1 MNVWTYEMEN
11 FPEVTKEEEKEY
23 ILLKPVFCK
32 KRWKFRRHMIW
43 YPQKGACAYGN
54 VKEEW
59 NLIEK
64 KKEKRKGRDGIRY
77 KWNFKKNIKWPENW

>member
-1 MNVWTYEMEN
+1 
-11 FPEVTKEEEKEY
+11 
-23 ILLKPVFCK
+23 
-32 KRWKFRRHMIW
+32 MIW

-77 KWNFKKNIKWPENW
+77 KWNFKKNIK